1 MFLLSHPGSYS
12 RRLAFTFA
20 SLLQLPYE
28 YISMHRDIGEGEL
41 LQQRSLRAG
50 GSLIYQDGPV
60 VRAMKS
66 GSLLLID
73 GVQRAERNVMPL
85 LNNILEN
92 REANLADGTQL
103 VPAARLAS
111 VKEEGNDVSRFIAV
125 HPNFGVV
132 ALGLP
137 TPPYQG
143 LSLDP
148 PFRSRFQSRWVE
160 SHQSYSGAPFPF
172 AITSATPSLPPTA
185 IGSGVESE
193 VVHLGFVGY
202 TPWIWLMSAG
212 LIGEARNLMVTRFP
226 LGGPML

>member
-1 MFLLSHPGSYS
+1 M
-12 RRLAFTFA
+12 
-20 SLLQLPYE
+20 
-28 YISMHRDIGEGEL
+28 
-41 LQQRSLRAG
+41 
-50 GSLIYQDGPV
+50 
-60 VRAMKS
+60 RAMKS

-125 HPNFGVV
+125 HPNFRVV

-172 AITSATPSLPPTA
+172 SITSADSQAAELVTKLTQRLHEFASLARYHDRFAAGAGVLPETERLPTMPSTMLPLL
-185 IGSGVESE
+185 E
-193 VVHLGFVGY
+193 VITEL
-202 TPWIWLMSAG
+202 
-212 LIGEARNLMVTRFP
+212 
-226 LGGPML
+226 